1 MSNSA
6 VPSIP
11 SELPPPH
18 AMQPLVHEADGT
30 IPIIVAATDH
40 GTICLLNFDL
50 DHRWAP
56 RGTDH
61 DGYPFWLG

>member
-30 IPIIVAATDH
+30 IPIIVAPTDH
-40 GTICLLNFDL
+40 STIWLLNFDL

-56 RGTDH
+56 GDRSRWF
-61 DGYPFWLG
+61 PFWLG

>member
-30 IPIIVAATDH
+30 IPIIVAPTDH
-40 GTICLLNFDL
+40 GTICLLNFES
-50 DHRWAP
+50 
-56 RGTDH
+56 
-61 DGYPFWLG
+61 